1 MWISPAFAQGAGA
14 PGGADM
20 IVSMLPIVAIV
31 AIFYFL
37 LIRPQSKRAKEHK
50 AMLEAVRR
58 GDKIVS
64 NGGLMGTVTKVDDDV
79 LTVEIAKDI
88 KVQVVR
94 GMIAEVRSKGA
105 PAEDKKDDEKKS
117 GKDKDVI

>member
-1 MWISPAFAQGAGA
+1 MWITPAFAQGAGA

-64 NGGLMGTVTKVDDDV
+64 NGGLMGAVTKVDDDV

>member
-105 PAEDKKDDEKKS
+105 PAEDKKDDEKKP

>member
-1 MWISPAFAQGAGA
+1 MWITPAFAQGAGA